1 MDNGTQQNSRK
12 EMKNFIDYIK
22 HVLRSNSFYKRYF
35 QGNINALRYFIKD
48 LKIYFRH
55 YTLRKDFEVTGN
67 TVYFVFDPTQK
78 HPGMTDRIKVIVC
91 CYWIAKQ
98 NEFDFKIIYDQPH
111 LLSDYLSENLVL
123 WKADRSELSY
133 SLQNS
138 RLLSYNG
145 SLEVP
150 RLSKKVKQYHILH
163 YIGIN
168 ILLNN
173 QIPDAE
179 RLWTECYNE
188 LFKPSPRLAEA
199 FAATKL
205 VPGSYASVHLRFVNA
220 LEHFE
225 DGFYNSISPEE
236 QKILIEKCLSAL
248 KDIQQKCE
256 GLPLYVFSD
265 SNRFLTIAREA
276 GYLSLD
282 GQIGHVSF
290 VNNEDALLKTFL
302 DLYAISQSAQV
313 FRVLGSPL
321 YNSTFPYYG
330 ALMGGKLGQK
340 IEIL

>member
-1 MDNGTQQNSRK
+1 
-12 EMKNFIDYIK
+12 MKNIADYIK
-22 HVLRSNSFYKRYF
+22 HILRSNSLYKRYF
-35 QGNINALRYFIKD
+35 QGNINAMRYWMKD
-48 LKIYFRH
+48 MKEYFHH
-55 YTLRKDFEVTGN
+55 YSLRKDFDVAGN
-67 TVYFVFDPTQK
+67 TVYFVLDPTQK

-98 NEFDFKIIYDQPH
+98 NGFDFKIVYDQPH
-111 LLSDYLSENLVL
+111 NLSDYLSENLVQ

-145 SLEVP
+145 SLAVP
-150 RLSKKVKQYHILH
+150 HLSKIVKQYHILH

-188 LFKPSPRLAEA
+188 LFKPSPRLANA
-199 FAATKL
+199 FAASGL
-205 VPGSYASVHLRFVNA
+205 VSGQYASVHLRFVNA

-225 DGFYNSISPEE
+225 DGFYNSITPEE
-236 QKILIEKCLSAL
+236 QTRLIEKCLTAL
-248 KDIQQKCE
+248 KEIQQKCD

-265 SNRFLTIAREA
+265 SRRFLSIAREA
-276 GYLSLD
+276 GYQSLD
-282 GQIGHVSF
+282 GEIGHVSF
-290 VNNEDALLKTFL
+290 VNDQDTLLKTFL
-302 DLYAISQSAQV
+302 DLYAISQSDQV
-313 FRVLGSPL
+313 FRVLGTPL

-340 IEIL
+340 IEIR